1 MPPAKCYIFPTIYAF
16 GVGNCDYNRVVN
28 SSILPSG
35 AKILVVDDSTFEQYA
50 LRDILTSQGYRVG
63 SATDGRQ
70 GYEMATLTHPDLIL
84 LDVLMDGMDGFATCR
99 LLKANPATAAIP
111 VLFLTGA
118 DSERERIEG
127 LTLGAVD
134 FIGKPFSA
142 GELLA
147 RIGIHLRLATGPA
160 AANGAD
166 DGDDAKHRAALPE
179 GAADRRAE
187 EVLAAAAR
195 HYIDN
200 NLAEALNLDDL
211 ARRVG
216 SYREKLSKAFLACH
230 GTTVFGYIRD
240 QRIARGAAML
250 RDTDAGIAEI
260 AAAVGFSNAGNFATA
275 FREKMAVTPG
285 AYRKGERKGER
296 QGERQ
301 GERKDEHGP
310 EFSIET
316 RPGR

>member
-1 MPPAKCYIFPTIYAF
+1 MCSSC
-16 GVGNCDYNRVVN
+16 VRNCDYNEVVN
-28 SSILPSG
+28 STISSGG
-35 AKILVVDDSTFEQYA
+35 AKILVVDDSTFEQFT

-63 SATDGRQ
+63 SASDGRQ
-70 GYEMATLTHPDLIL
+70 GYEMATLTQPDLIL
-84 LDVLMDGMDGFATCR
+84 LDILMDGMDGFATCR
-99 LLKANPATAAIP
+99 LLKANPATASIP

-147 RIGIHLRLATGPA
+147 RIGIHLRLSNVQS
-160 AANGAD
+160 AANDPAT
-166 DGDDAKHRAALPE
+166 PE
-179 GAADRRAE
+179 SAEGGSETRAE
-187 EVLAAAAR
+187 EVLAAAAQ

-200 NLAEALNLDDL
+200 NLAEPFNLDDL

-216 SYREKLSKAFLACH
+216 SYREKLSKAFAARH
-230 GTTVFGYIRD
+230 GMTVFAYIRD

-275 FREKMAVTPG
+275 FREKMGVTPG
-285 AYRKGERKGER
+285 AYRKGERSEPPPER
-296 QGERQ
+296 
-301 GERKDEHGP
+301 
-310 EFSIET
+310 
-316 RPGR
+316 

>member
-1 MPPAKCYIFPTIYAF
+1 MPPAKCYIFPTIYTFA
-16 GVGNCDYNRVVN
+16 VGICDYNRVVN
-28 SSILPSG
+28 SSILSGG
-35 AKILVVDDSTFEQYA
+35 AKILVVDDSAFEQYA

-70 GYEMATLTHPDLIL
+70 GYEMATLIRPDLIL

-147 RIGIHLRLATGPA
+147 RIGIHLRLATAPA
-160 AANGAD
+160 AAN
-166 DGDDAKHRAALPE
+166 DANDAGERPALPD
-179 GAADRRAE
+179 GALDRRAE

-200 NLAEALNLDDL
+200 NLAEPLNLDDL

-216 SYREKLSKAFLACH
+216 SYREKLSKAFNARH
-230 GTTVFGYIRD
+230 GMTVFAYIRD

-275 FREKMAVTPG
+275 FREKMGMTPG
-285 AYRKGERKGER
+285 AYRKGERPAPGA
-296 QGERQ
+296 
-301 GERKDEHGP
+301 DL
-310 EFSIET
+310 
-316 RPGR
+316 RPD

>member
-1 MPPAKCYIFPTIYAF
+1 MPPAKCYIFPTIYAL

-166 DGDDAKHRAALPE
+166 HGDDANDANDAKHRAALPE

-216 SYREKLSKAFLACH
+216 SYREKLSKAFNARH
-230 GTTVFGYIRD
+230 GMTVFAYIRD

-285 AYRKGERKGER
+285 AYRKGER
-296 QGERQ
+296 Q
-301 GERKDEHGP
+301 GERKGEHGP
-310 EFSIET
+310 EFSSET